1 MSFQLFS
8 TMQDKQISKA
18 KPLSPSHE
26 VILLSE
32 KHPPPPPSPAKKARY
47 VIGSSDRDSCHFTNS
62 NSKVE
67 IKVLPF
73 ERPQCLSWNLGLK
86 GWHGPVEVNKHQRE
100 NHEKIRWR
108 EELFKRWKWRAVEK
122 LQEETG
128 QKNKEFVKLKGL
140 RLKMIE
146 IWFDSHFHPS
156 FLEAHELTRLASFHV
171 FHGLHWE
178 EWSLRWFRCA
188 IYVSFLDSN
197 LPPIL
202 HSPESF
208 GESSLWPLVLRNKKN
223 LLEAK
228 KKTHVWGSSVSIMS
242 SPTWHQSCPVI
253 RVSRLWSITV
263 WSIPPVMPSWCS
275 RSCKVKMCTVPPNEH
290 DPKIRGWYM

>member
-1 MSFQLFS
+1 MLPSDQVQVNIHELNISFRHSINLQKTMSDFLHGAEE
-8 TMQDKQISKA
+8 TEICVMHPD
-18 KPLSPSHE
+18 
-26 VILLSE
+26 VR
-32 KHPPPPPSPAKKARY
+32 PPPPPSPKKKNRY

-62 NSKVE
+62 KSKVE

-108 EELFKRWKWRAVEK
+108 EELCKRWKWRAVEK

-128 QKNKEFVKLKGL
+128 QKNKEFVKLQGL

-146 IWFDSHFHPS
+146 IWFDSHFHPG

-178 EWSLRWFRCA
+178 EWSLKWFRCA

-197 LPPIL
+197 LPTIL

-228 KKTHVWGSSVSIMS
+228 RKT
-242 SPTWHQSCPVI
+242 P
-253 RVSRLWSITV
+253 SRLGRNNMYFIF
-263 WSIPPVMPSWCS
+263 C
-275 RSCKVKMCTVPPNEH
+275 C
-290 DPKIRGWYM
+290 